1 MLLHVPLGSQGH
13 LHVTR
18 SWQGNLAVNWKVA
31 AKGMYIRWVQA
42 LAMFALPHCT
52 WRLEGLSLHILE
64 KLLLLEIRTHTHTR
78 PYTDRERYQVVPHKA
93 VAEVSQ

>member
-31 AKGMYIRWVQA
+31 AKGMYICWVQVV
-42 LAMFALPHCT
+42 AMFAMTEST
-52 WRLEGLSLHILE
+52 WRLEGLSSHILD
-64 KLLLLEIRTHTHTR
+64 KQIFRLLCTHTPHTHV
-78 PYTDRERYQVVPHKA
+78 YIYI
-93 VAEVSQ
+93 

>member
-31 AKGMYIRWVQA
+31 AKGMYICWVQVV
-42 LAMFALPHCT
+42 AMFALTDST
-52 WRLEGLSLHILE
+52 WRLEGFSLHILDKNKTKE
-64 KLLLLEIRTHTHTR
+64 QESLRKSLLVINLTGIKIDAN
-78 PYTDRERYQVVPHKA
+78 PGFA
-93 VAEVSQ
+93 

>member
-31 AKGMYIRWVQA
+31 AKGMYICWVQVV
-42 LAMFALPHCT
+42 AMFAMTEST
-52 WRLEGLSLHILE
+52 WRLEGLSSHILD
-64 KLLLLEIRTHTHTR
+64 KHIFRLLCTHTPHTHVYIYIYR
-78 PYTDRERYQVVPHKA
+78 
-93 VAEVSQ
+93 